1 MALGAGV
8 GAELGVAAD
17 AHRLAFVADEPLPP
31 EVLPTV
37 ETVRAVCHRHSSG
50 DSELQRIDKEQR
62 KSSNPAEETYL
73 KPPHGGNADILDL
86 YCSTLLM
93 PFIPHSGI
101 RTVPLKYLIRVKV

>member
-37 ETVRAVCHRHSSG
+37 ETVRALSHCHSEG
-50 DSELQRIDKEQR
+50 DSELQLMKQ
-62 KSSNPAEETYL
+62 EE
-73 KPPHGGNADILDL
+73 KKVIL
-86 YCSTLLM
+86 
-93 PFIPHSGI
+93 
-101 RTVPLKYLIRVKV
+101 